1 MSQQALVER
10 QKTGPLLS
18 DGINGAVSFK
28 PGGSLRGSVEAL
40 SQGSKQLGRDNFLKA
55 LQIRIESAMFDSSEF
70 RYFIAVTLEDGIK
83 VPDSVSFYRINFLV
97 LEKEKNRYFREG
109 LKPYIQC

>member
-1 MSQQALVER
+1 
-10 QKTGPLLS
+10 
-18 DGINGAVSFK
+18 
-28 PGGSLRGSVEAL
+28 
-40 SQGSKQLGRDNFLKA
+40 
-55 LQIRIESAMFDSSEF
+55 MFDSSEF